1 MNTHSAHGDC
11 RAELMA
17 AQAMRAASAL
27 REKKEPQSYPMGAE
41 GLLKLEKQLLSSNT
55 TEEAIGI
62 LKEADLLA
70 PTIDEIIKRI
80 QFHLQKRSKGA
91 IRTEVV
97 LFSNQYGFL
106 GETEGAEKMMEELV
120 RQEKS
125 KKND

>member
-1 MNTHSAHGDC
+1 M
-11 RAELMA
+11 E
-17 AQAMRAASAL
+17 
-27 REKKEPQSYPMGAE
+27 E
-41 GLLKLEKQLLSSNT
+41 QLLSSNT